1 MINSGDLLQG
11 RYRVVGLL
19 GRGGMGAVYEAVD
32 ERLGNQ
38 VALKQCSFDKPE
50 VLRQFEREARL
61 LAGMRH
67 SSVTRV
73 IDHFIEN
80 GTAFLV
86 MEYIPGRDLGDML
99 RDGEKFEVDRV
110 LTWTD
115 ELLAALEYLHSR
127 QPPVI
132 HRDIKPQ
139 NLKLTP
145 GDEIILLD
153 FGLAKGYTEQSSV
166 KDASRSVYGYT
177 PNYAPLEQ
185 IEGTEGTDGRSD
197 LYSLAATTYHLL
209 TATQP
214 PGVLA
219 RIGKISDGLP
229 DPLVSPELINPQV
242 PPAVGAVLIRAM
254 AIMRDRRYTD
264 ATEMRRALG
273 AARAS
278 QGPTYTSSA
287 PTILPSTPVAATTMP
302 SRTTIPAAA
311 EPAGPNKQQNPVRRS
326 KAPLVIVVII
336 VLLLLLA
343 SAAIVFLGRLRGGP
357 DDETSIRGPVAAL
370 PATTIDAQPDR
381 PTTPEGMTL
390 LPGHTES
397 VRSVAWSTDG
407 SMLASGS
414 WDSSARVWQI
424 GGTSAPEP
432 LATITRPDATINAVA
447 FSPDLRMVAV
457 GGYDS
462 SGSTISFH
470 DPRSG
475 SEIRSPIHERSG
487 LVGSVLFS
495 PDGRL
500 LYTTI
505 DSRVMV
511 WDLASGESVRTIAG
525 NANPSIALSADGTR
539 LALGSTNDTVLRV
552 FDTANGELVREFTDP
567 TKGVLSVAFAPDGHN
582 LAAGSYDSY
591 ARVWSLLTG
600 DLVRGIPHRDLDM
613 PFSIAFH
620 PRLPL
625 LATGS
630 YRHVRLW
637 NAASGVPQSELEP
650 GEAGII
656 YSLQFSPDGRT
667 LAAGTGGGSVLLIA
681 VQSN

>member
-1 MINSGDLLQG
+1 MINPGDLLQG

-73 IDHFIEN
+73 IDHFVEN

-86 MEYIPGRDLGDML
+86 MEYIPGRDLGDL
-99 RDGEKFEVDRV
+99 LQAGEKFEVGRV
-110 LTWTD
+110 LGWAD

-197 LYSLAATTYHLL
+197 LYSLAATIYHLL

-214 PGVLA
+214 SGVLA

-242 PPAVGAVLIRAM
+242 PAAVGAVLTRAM
-254 AIMRDRRYTD
+254 AIMRDRRYAD
-264 ATEMRRALG
+264 ATEMRAALRD
-273 AARAS
+273 ARAS
-278 QGPTYTSSA
+278 QAPTFASSA
-287 PTILPSTPVAATTMP
+287 PTMSASAPLAATTIP
-302 SRTTIPAAA
+302 SRTTIPGAA
-311 EPAGPNKQQNPVRRS
+311 EPAGQNAQHHPRRRS
-326 KAPLVIVVII
+326 KTPVIIVLVI

-343 SAAIVFLGRLRGGP
+343 SAAIVLLGRLRGGA
-357 DDETSIRGPVAAL
+357 DDETINAASVAAL
-370 PATTIDAQPDR
+370 PATTVDSQPDR
-381 PTTPEGMTL
+381 SVAPKGMTL
-390 LPGHTES
+390 LPGHTGG

-414 WDSSARVWQI
+414 WDSSARIWQI
-424 GGTSAPEP
+424 GGTSTPEP

-462 SGSTISFH
+462 SGSTITFH

-475 SEIRSPIHERSG
+475 SEIRSPIRERSG

-505 DSRVMV
+505 SSGVMV
-511 WDLASGESVRTIAG
+511 WDLASGESVRTISG
-525 NANPSIALSADGTR
+525 NANPSIALSPDGTR
-539 LALGSTNDTVLRV
+539 LALGSTNDNVLRI
-552 FDTANGELVREFTDP
+552 FDTATGAIVREFSDP
-567 TKGVLSVAFAPDGHN
+567 TKGALSVAFSPDGHN
-582 LAAGSYDSY
+582 VAAGSYDSY
-591 ARVWSLLTG
+591 VRVWSLLTG
-600 DLVRGIPHRDLDM
+600 DLVRGIPLRDLDM
-613 PFSIAFH
+613 AFSTAFH

-625 LATGS
+625 IASGS

-637 NAASGVPQSELEP
+637 NAASGVPQSELAL
-650 GEAGII
+650 GEAEII
-656 YSLQFSPDGRT
+656 YSLQFSPDGKT

-681 VQSN
+681 VQAD